1 MCSGE
6 AGISGEGG
14 GVKNILQMLCNK
26 TGIDIEFDDSDDSES
41 DIGEGVCVVWREW
54 DGIVNWNQKG

>member
-6 AGISGEGG
+6 AGISSEGG

-26 TGIDIEFDDSDDSES
+26 SGIDIEFDDSDDSES
-41 DIGEGVCVVWREW
+41 DIGEGCVLCGV
-54 DGIVNWNQKG
+54 GGWNIWLKPIR